1 MATIVAPLE
10 HSAAE
15 DAQAIRE
22 AVKGWGT
29 DKDALI
35 SILAHRYYH
44 QRNEIRKAYQH
55 LYEEDLIRRLES
67 ELKGSFEGA
76 IYRWIPEPADRDAL
90 LANIALRK
98 GKFNHRVIVEVSC
111 ARHPEEFL
119 AAKRAYFLHYRHS
132 MEEDVASHTTGA
144 LRKLMV
150 ALVGVYRYDGDE
162 IDEEL
167 AVSEAETLHYFIE
180 ENAFG
185 HDEIIRIVS
194 TRSKKQ
200 LLATINRYKDN
211 HGTSITK
218 TLARIADN
226 VVADALYAAIG
237 CLTDQTK
244 YYEKVLRNALHN
256 RTDEDALTRVIVT
269 QAERYLWHIKDLY
282 YRRNSERLE
291 EAVAKETRG
300 HYEDFL
306 LALLGNHN

>member
-22 AVKGWGT
+22 AVKGP
-29 DKDALI
+29 
-35 SILAHRYYH
+35 
-44 QRNEIRKAYQH
+44 
-55 LYEEDLIRRLES
+55 
-67 ELKGSFEGA
+67 GA
-76 IYRWIPEPADRDAL
+76 MYRWIPEPADRDAL

-119 AAKRAYFLHYRHS
+119 AAKRAYISRYHHS
-132 MEEDVASHTTGA
+132 LEEDVASHTTGA
-144 LRKLMV
+144 LRKLVV
-150 ALVGVYRYDGDE
+150 ALVGIYRYDGDE
-162 IDEEL
+162 IDERL
-167 AVSEAETLHYFIE
+167 AESEAETLHYFIE
-180 ENAFG
+180 ENAFN

-200 LLATINRYKDN
+200 LLATINRYKHN
-211 HGTSITK
+211 YGISITK

-226 VVADALYAAIG
+226 DVADALCAAIR

-244 YYEKVLRNALHN
+244 YYEKVLRHALHN

-269 QAERYLWHIKDLY
+269 QAERDLRQIKDLY
-282 YRRNSERLE
+282 YKRNSEPLE
-291 EAVAKETRG
+291 AAVAKETRG

-306 LALLGNHN
+306 LALMGIQY